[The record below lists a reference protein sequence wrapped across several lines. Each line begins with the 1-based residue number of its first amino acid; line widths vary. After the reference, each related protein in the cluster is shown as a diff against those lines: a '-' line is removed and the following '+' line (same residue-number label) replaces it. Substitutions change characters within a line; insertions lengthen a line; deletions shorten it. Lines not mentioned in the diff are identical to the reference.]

1 MKFAKPM
8 DGAPAF
14 MMRRWEAQQALEA
27 NGPREPDET
36 PVLDD
41 ETEQTQKRPVARLI
55 LALVTA
61 IVCIGGSLWVG
72 SEHLTSD
79 ISAANLEPEFS
90 RERSRASVAVV
101 DLAAARER
109 ENAAQKKQM
118 ELKQALDETEKRA
131 LALERENVAQK
142 QTADAKQME
151 LKQALEESEKTAQ
164 RARTRTCCTA
174 SKQPMPGR
182 WN

>member
-1 MKFAKPM
+1 MSFVKPM

-27 NGPREPDET
+27 NGSREPDET

-41 ETEQTQKRPVARLI
+41 DTEQTQKRPVGRLI

-61 IVCIGGSLWVG
+61 IVCIGGSFWVG

-79 ISAANLEPEFS
+79 ISAANLQPQFS
-90 RERSRASVAVV
+90 RERSRASVAVA
-101 DLAAARER
+101 DLAAAR
-109 ENAAQKKQM
+109 
-118 ELKQALDETEKRA
+118 
-131 LALERENVAQK
+131 ERENVAQK

-151 LKQALEESEKTAQ
+151 LKLALDASEKEGG
-164 RARTRTCCTA
+164 RA
-174 SKQPMPGR
+174 
-182 WN
+182 

>member
-14 MMRRWEAQQALEA
+14 MMKRWEAQQALEA

-41 ETEQTQKRPVARLI
+41 ETAQTQKRPIARLI

-61 IVCIGGSLWVG
+61 IICIGGSFWVG
-72 SEHLTSD
+72 SEHFSSG
-79 ISAANLEPEFS
+79 ISAANLEPQFS
-90 RERSRASVAVV
+90 RERSRASVAVA

-109 ENAAQKKQM
+109 ENA
-118 ELKQALDETEKRA
+118 
-131 LALERENVAQK
+131 
-142 QTADAKQME
+142 
-151 LKQALEESEKTAQ
+151 
-164 RARTRTCCTA
+164 
-174 SKQPMPGR
+174 
-182 WN
+182 